1 MVYGCTLSPVTM
13 MILQTRH
20 PQAFSRLIIDCSG
33 KADFAVNGLLEW
45 VKACP
50 ERTGVHVIL
59 PSARRHAEAR
69 TCRRTLL
76 GLGCTVTTRLPF
88 SQQKV

>member
-1 MVYGCTLSPVTM
+1 MTM
-13 MILQTRH
+13 TTLQTRP
-20 PQAFSRLIIDCSG
+20 PQAFSRLVIDCSG

-50 ERTGVHVIL
+50 ERSAVHIIL

-69 TCRRTLL
+69 TCRRTLV
-76 GLGCTVTTRLPF
+76 GLGCTVTTRLPL
-88 SQQKV
+88 SPQKV